1 MSMNV
6 SQADMQGMMNRLMR
20 LARLDTTV
28 FDEVRLDAAAT
39 IPSVVVAAA
48 SIFLM
53 GVGGWLWWMIGSD
66 FDEGSGDIFIKSTI
80 MGSVFAMALWVAW
93 VFIVYVLLTQVFR
106 AQADVQQ
113 LVRTMGLA
121 TVPLALSVFMLIPM
135 LGFGI
140 GVAALAL
147 TFSLTTMAIQAA
159 TNASPA
165 QSLVANI
172 AGFAVWA
179 VVLAILAGDMRGDPS
194 AYTPGVFIFGM
205 FGSF

>member
-1 MSMNV
+1 MNASF
-6 SQADMQGMMNRLMR
+6 SQADMQSMMNRLMR
-20 LARLDTTV
+20 LIRLDTTV

-48 SIFLM
+48 SMLLM
-53 GVGGWLWWMIGSD
+53 GIGGWLWWMIGTD
-66 FDEGSGDIFIKSTI
+66 FDTGSGDIFLKSTI
-80 MGSVFAMALWVAW
+80 LGAVFAMALWLAW
-93 VFIVYVLLTQVFR
+93 VFIVYLLLTQVFR

-121 TVPLALSVFMLIPM
+121 TVPLALSVFMFIPM
-135 LGFGI
+135 LGFGV

-147 TFSLTTMAIQAA
+147 TFGLTTMAIQAA

-194 AYTPGVFIFGM
+194 AFSPGVFIFGM
-205 FGSF
+205 FGRF

>member
-1 MSMNV
+1 MNANL
-6 SQADMQGMMNRLMR
+6 SQADMQSLINRLMR
-20 LARLDTTV
+20 LIRLDTTV

-48 SIFLM
+48 SMLLM
-53 GVGGWLWWMIGSD
+53 GIGGWLWWMIGTD
-66 FDEGSGDIFIKSTI
+66 FDTGSGDIFLKSTI
-80 MGSVFAMALWVAW
+80 LGAVFAMALWLAW
-93 VFIVYVLLTQVFR
+93 VFIVYLLLTQVFR

-121 TVPLALSVFMLIPM
+121 TVPLALSVFMFIPM
-135 LGFGI
+135 LGFGV

-147 TFSLTTMAIQAA
+147 TFGLTTMAIQAA

-194 AYTPGVFIFGM
+194 AFSPGVFIFGM
-205 FGSF
+205 FGRF

>member
-39 IPSVVVAAA
+39 IPSLIVAAA
-48 SIFLM
+48 SMLLM
-53 GVGGWLWWMIGSD
+53 GVGGWLWWIVASD
-66 FDEGSGDIFIKSTI
+66 FERGSGDILLKSTI
-80 MGSVFAMALWVAW
+80 LGSIFAMALWIAW
-93 VFIVYVLLTQVFR
+93 VFLVYVLLTQVFR

-113 LVRTMGLA
+113 LIRTMGLA
-121 TVPLALSVFMLIPM
+121 TVPLALTVLMLIPE
-135 LGFGI
+135 LSFGI

-147 TFSLTTMAIQAA
+147 TFGLTTMAIQAV
-159 TNASPA
+159 TTASPA
-165 QSLVANI
+165 QSLLSNA

-179 VVLAILAGDMRGDPS
+179 VVLTILAGNLDIDINIY
-194 AYTPGVFIFGM
+194 APGVFIFGV
-205 FGSF
+205 FS